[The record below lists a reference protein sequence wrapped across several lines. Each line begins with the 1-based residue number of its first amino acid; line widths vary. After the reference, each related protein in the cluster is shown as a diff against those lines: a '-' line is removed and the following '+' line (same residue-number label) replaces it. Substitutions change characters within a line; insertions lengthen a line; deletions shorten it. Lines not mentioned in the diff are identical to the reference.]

1 MKKTLIF
8 ILLITGVT
16 RLCCQDTI
24 PIPKSGYIVYFQ
36 IINGDTLPLIPLP
49 EVSILPPK
57 VFKNS
62 KEEVKYKKLVKNLK
76 KVLPYAKIAN
86 TRLYII
92 EKNMA
97 KIEDP
102 KMKKYYLK
110 LEEEKLKLEFKD
122 DVEKMTFTQ
131 GKLLIKL
138 IDRETGHTSYELIRE
153 LRGSF
158 SAFIYQGI
166 AKLFGEDLKEG
177 YDPEG
182 DDKLIEEILIRIE
195 NGEL

>member
-1 MKKTLIF
+1 MKKTLLL

-24 PIPKSGYIVYFQ
+24 PMPKGGYIVYFQ

-49 EVSILPPK
+49 EVSILPPR

-62 KEEVKYKKLVKNLK
+62 KEEIKYKKLVKNLK

-92 EKNMA
+92 EKNME

-102 KMKKYYLK
+102 KLKKYYLK